1 MPIRDAIAGQVLR
14 LVGRRDGDTPFLEST
29 RDAGF
34 FGPDSACWKVHGD
47 FTSMMI
53 GGVTALLVQMLHP
66 RALAGVWDHSD
77 FRHDMTGRLR
87 RTARFIAGT
96 TYGSTDEATALIAHV
111 QKIHD
116 RVSGALPDGAPYS
129 ANDPDLLTWIH
140 VAEVSAFLAA
150 YLRYRDPDFS
160 AADQDRYFAETAII
174 AEKLGATEVPKS
186 RAEVEAYLRRVR
198 PELRYDHR
206 TREVARALLDHRAA
220 SPAIQPFMQLIFQ
233 AAQDLL
239 PPWAAEMHGFRVAPV
254 SRPAVRAAAR
264 SLGRILRWALTGSV
278 EMRARKR
285 AAELG
290 LKPAGPVPGELSG
303 HAQA

>member
-1 MPIRDAIAGQVLR
+1 MPPLRDAIAGQVLR
-14 LVGRRDGDTPFLEST
+14 LVGRKSGDTPFLESVA
-29 RDAGF
+29 DAGF
-34 FGPDSACWKVHGD
+34 FGPDSASWRVHGD

-53 GGVTALLVQMLHP
+53 GGVAALLLQMLHP

-96 TYGSTDEATALIAHV
+96 TYGATDEAAALIAHV

-116 RVSGALPDGAPYS
+116 RVAGALPDGTPYS

-140 VAEVSAFLAA
+140 VAEVSSFLAA
-150 YLRYRDPDFS
+150 YLRYKDPAFP
-160 AADQDRYFAETAII
+160 AADQDRYFAETALI
-174 AEKLGATEVPKS
+174 AERLGATEVPKS
-186 RAEVEAYLRRVR
+186 RAAVEAYLRQVR
-198 PELRYDHR
+198 PQLAYDHR
-206 TREVARALLDHRAA
+206 TREVARALLDQRAA
-220 SPAIQPFMQLIFQ
+220 SPAIAPFMKLIFQ

-239 PPWAAEMHGFRVAPV
+239 PAWAAELHGFRAAGV
-254 SRPAVRAAAR
+254 SRPAVRTAAR
-264 SLGRILRWALTGSV
+264 SLGRVLRWALTASV
-278 EMRARKR
+278 ETRARKR

-290 LKPAGPVPGELSG
+290 LKPGPGELSA

>member
-1 MPIRDAIAGQVLR
+1 MPPLRDAIAGQVLR
-14 LVGRRDGDTPFLEST
+14 LVGRASGDTPFLVST
-29 RDAGF
+29 ADAGF
-34 FGPDSACWKVHGD
+34 FGPQSASWKVHGD

-53 GGVTALLVQMLHP
+53 GGVTALLLQMLHP

-96 TYGSTDEATALIAHV
+96 TYGATDEATALIAHV

-116 RVSGALPDGAPYS
+116 RVAGTMPDGAPYS

-140 VAEVSAFLAA
+140 VAEVSSFLAA
-150 YLRYRDPDFS
+150 YLRYKDPGFA
-160 AADQDRYFAETAII
+160 AADQDRYYAETALI
-174 AEKLGATEVPKS
+174 AERLGATDVPKS
-186 RAEVEAYLRRVR
+186 RAAVAAYLAQVR
-198 PELRYDHR
+198 PQLAYDHR
-206 TREVARALLDHRAA
+206 TREVARALLDQPA
-220 SPAIQPFMQLIFQ
+220 SPAIAPFMKLIFQ

-239 PPWAAEMHGFRVAPV
+239 PAWAAELHGFRVAGV

-264 SLGRILRWALTGSV
+264 SLGRVLRWALTGSV
-278 EMRARKR
+278 EARARKR

-290 LKPAGPVPGELSG
+290 LKPAPVELS
-303 HAQA
+303 AQAQA